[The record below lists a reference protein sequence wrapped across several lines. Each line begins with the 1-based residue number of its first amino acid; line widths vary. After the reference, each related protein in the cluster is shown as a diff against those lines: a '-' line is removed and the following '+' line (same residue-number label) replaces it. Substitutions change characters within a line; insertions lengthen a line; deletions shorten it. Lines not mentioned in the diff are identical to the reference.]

1 MVSFSGDD
9 VGWAEQVAPSRA
21 ARSIR
26 GSRVVSFIDNCR
38 NLTTETRRH
47 GGIGSEIPI
56 LIRVHPRK
64 SAVGFF
70 FAQKLTR
77 ACNSRTLPASA
88 GVSPAVPKNVSW
100 TTVLRVLKVK
110 GARLVRLNTLKALSL
125 ICMFPPSRSHGNR
138 VVLPNA
144 ISMD

>member
-21 ARSIR
+21 AQSIR
-26 GSRVVSFIDNCR
+26 GSRVVSFIGNCR

-64 SAVGFF
+64 SAIGFF
-70 FAQKLTR
+70 FAQSLTR
-77 ACNSRTLPASA
+77 ACNSRTLPARA
-88 GVSPAVPKNVSW
+88 GVSPALPTNESW
-100 TTVLRVLKVK
+100 PTALRALK
-110 GARLVRLNTLKALSL
+110 
-125 ICMFPPSRSHGNR
+125 
-138 VVLPNA
+138 
-144 ISMD
+144 